1 MAWEIIN
8 NNNTEEKL
16 ADSEDPHS
24 WLQWNIQLIDIYAQ
38 FQKIV
43 SAAVVHNTP
52 ECSSIML
59 VLLKLNYEVV
69 WI

>member
-1 MAWEIIN
+1 MACEIIN

-24 WLQWNIQLIDIYAQ
+24 GSNETDSLLIFYAQ

-43 SAAVVHNTP
+43 SVVV
-52 ECSSIML
+52 S
-59 VLLKLNYEVV
+59 
-69 WI
+69 